1 MLIKDHTAIR
11 DSRVHSLVS
20 PRHMDH
26 KGLRVTKNA
35 YKQFSLVI
43 FCDTT
48 AEIGSV
54 TGETGCRHNK
64 DGQT

>member
-35 YKQFSLVI
+35 YKQFLLVTL
-43 FCDTT
+43 CDKTT
-48 AEIGSV
+48 VIGSV
-54 TGETGCRHNK
+54 TGQTGCHDNK
-64 DGQT
+64 EGQK